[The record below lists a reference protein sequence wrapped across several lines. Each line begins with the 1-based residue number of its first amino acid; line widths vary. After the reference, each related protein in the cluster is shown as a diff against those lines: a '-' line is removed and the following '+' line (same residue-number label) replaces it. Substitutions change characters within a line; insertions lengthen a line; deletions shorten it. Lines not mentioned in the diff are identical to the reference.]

1 MRAKEFLKELNM
13 SPSRLMQFAKSEIGQ
28 KMQAGFE
35 VECIVPGDG
44 GDDGYG
50 ESEMDFDYDSTIPR
64 HIDWDDIRDFFQI
77 GRMDQRALRN
87 ITDEFE
93 EYQMEQQGEYVES
106 HVDEYVETIKENNPD
121 LDDESIME
129 MAQEACDEYYWQN
142 DAPELYDF
150 FKANDVS
157 TWSDMMESYNLEWP
171 YFTDPSNNDDY
182 ERYAD
187 LLQDVVKQRVRGSND
202 YHSGRQPD
210 TWYVEPDGSIEPD
223 DNNTMGIEIIS
234 PPMPVLQMLDKL
246 EKVLDFVRY
255 ENGYTNESTGLH
267 IGVSMEGTHS
277 SNLDYVKLALF
288 LGDEYVL
295 DQFRRLSNSYC
306 KSAIGKIES
315 KTIQMQD
322 NPESLEMYLNDLRAG
337 LSSEVGKT
345 IMSSNSDK
353 YTSINVHEG
362 YVEFRS
368 MGGNYLEEL
377 PKIKNMVLRYIQ
389 AYAVAIDPEAEKK
402 EYLKKLS
409 AIMNPNKMD
418 MIAPFVSYTAGQL
431 NKADLIRMVK
441 TLRHEQLAARQT
453 AERNAKHAQYLQ
465 HGDQG
470 LPNPNMRMPPPAPS
484 GQWGRWFVTPSN
496 GGPTQALSARS
507 QVEAMML
514 AREQFPAIFAGGIES
529 ATPESGSRPPAHV
542 TNRMSPGEL
551 RLSDFATAYATN
563 PDIRGTGE

>member
-1 MRAKEFLKELNM
+1 MRAKEFLNELNM
-13 SPSRLMQFAKSEIGQ
+13 SPTRLMQFAKSEIGQ

-44 GDDGYG
+44 GDDG

-64 HIDWDDIRDFFQI
+64 HIDWDDIRGFFQI

-93 EYQMEQQGEYVES
+93 EYQMEQQGEYLDS

-121 LDDESIME
+121 LDDESILE
-129 MAQEACDEYYWQN
+129 KAQEECDEYYWQH
-142 DAPELYDF
+142 DALELYDF
-150 FKANDVS
+150 FKANDVG
-157 TWSDMMESYNLEWP
+157 TWSDMSEAYNLDWP

-187 LLQDVVKQRVRGSND
+187 LLQDVVKQRVRGSSD
-202 YHSGRQPD
+202 YHSGRQPN
-210 TWYVEPDGSIEPD
+210 TWYIEPDGSIEPD

-306 KSAIGKIES
+306 KSAIEKIES
-315 KTIQMQD
+315 KTMQMQE
-322 NPESLEMYLNDLRAG
+322 NPGILEAYLNDLRAG
-337 LSSEVGKT
+337 LSSEVGKA
-345 IMSSNSDK
+345 IMSCNSDK

-402 EYLKKLS
+402 EYLK
-409 AIMNPNKMD
+409 
-418 MIAPFVSYTAGQL
+418 T
-431 NKADLIRMVK
+431 
-441 TLRHEQLAARQT
+441 
-453 AERNAKHAQYLQ
+453 
-465 HGDQG
+465 
-470 LPNPNMRMPPPAPS
+470 
-484 GQWGRWFVTPSN
+484 
-496 GGPTQALSARS
+496 
-507 QVEAMML
+507 
-514 AREQFPAIFAGGIES
+514 
-529 ATPESGSRPPAHV
+529 
-542 TNRMSPGEL
+542 
-551 RLSDFATAYATN
+551 
-563 PDIRGTGE
+563 